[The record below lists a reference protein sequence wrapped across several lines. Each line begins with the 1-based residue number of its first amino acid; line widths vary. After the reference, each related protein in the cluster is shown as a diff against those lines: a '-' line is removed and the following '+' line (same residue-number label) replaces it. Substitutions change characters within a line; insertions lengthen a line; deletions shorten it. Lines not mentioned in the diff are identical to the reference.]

1 MCFTEKLLSL
11 QSLRSEMEKLMQYIW
26 QHRLWLQQD
35 MRTVDGRVVQVIDVG
50 QLNVDAGP
58 DFFNAKIKIDGEMW
72 VGNVEIH
79 VKASDWFRH
88 HHDSDKAYDS
98 VILHVVEKDDMPV
111 KRSNGEIIPQLRMPC
126 SPDFHKRYNHLV
138 GSSGSELP
146 CSAEISD
153 MPSIYVAD
161 WLSTLAHER
170 LYRKVEHI
178 KELLE
183 RYSGDWDEVCY
194 VIMARCMGFGVN
206 SDAFEQLAMSLPLR
220 FMGKHSDS
228 LLSIEAVLFG
238 QSGLLDEIPV
248 DDYVK
253 SLKTEYD
260 FLAHKFSLRRN
271 ENIRWKMAR
280 MRPRNFP
287 HRRIALLAEMIYGGF
302 RMMSKMI
309 AASTEKEAQELF
321 DIKLSGYWARHYT
334 FGNEAPHELN
344 ALSRSSIN
352 IILINVYAP
361 LVYAYGMIRG
371 EEYLCDR
378 AVSILQSLPS
388 ENNVIIDLFRRAG
401 IDSKDA
407 FSSQAL
413 IQLRREYCEK
423 HKCLY
428 CRIGHRMLSTKMR
441 RIE

>member
-1 MCFTEKLLSL
+1 
-11 QSLRSEMEKLMQYIW
+11 
-26 QHRLWLQQD
+26 
-35 MRTVDGRVVQVIDVG
+35 
-50 QLNVDAGP
+50 
-58 DFFNAKIKIDGEMW
+58 
-72 VGNVEIH
+72 
-79 VKASDWFRH
+79 
-88 HHDSDKAYDS
+88 
-98 VILHVVEKDDMPV
+98 
-111 KRSNGEIIPQLRMPC
+111 
-126 SPDFHKRYNHLV
+126 
-138 GSSGSELP
+138 
-146 CSAEISD
+146 
-153 MPSIYVAD
+153 
-161 WLSTLAHER
+161 
-170 LYRKVEHI
+170 
-178 KELLE
+178 
-183 RYSGDWDEVCY
+183 
-194 VIMARCMGFGVN
+194 MGFGVN

-280 MRPRNFP
+280 MRPTNFP

-344 ALSRSSIN
+344 ALSRASIN

-388 ENNVIIDLFRRAG
+388 ENNVIINLFRRAG